1 MRSASAFFIFV
12 RSPILNVR
20 HTNASKK
27 PRPHKLLKK
36 LVQNFIRSLTGRTS
50 LPQRLNKYHGVQK
63 DAEHGRYHADGKP
76 GDGEAFAPLKAL
88 LNL

>member
-1 MRSASAFFIFV
+1 MYAKEFRRLRTTNQGSALITRKFSEEN
-12 RSPILNVR
+12 L
-20 HTNASKK
+20 TKD
-27 PRPHKLLKK
+27 
-36 LVQNFIRSLTGRTS
+36 FIRSPVGRIF

-76 GDGEAFAPLKAL
+76 GDGEAFTPLKAL

>member
-1 MRSASAFFIFV
+1 MQLGFLRIERPPDIQSYFPSF
-12 RSPILNVR
+12 LLG
-20 HTNASKK
+20 KK
-27 PRPHKLLKK
+27 ISLSEENLTKD
-36 LVQNFIRSLTGRTS
+36 FIRSPVGRTF

-76 GDGEAFAPLKAL
+76 GDGKAFTPLKAL

>member
-1 MRSASAFFIFV
+1 
-12 RSPILNVR
+12 
-20 HTNASKK
+20 
-27 PRPHKLLKK
+27 LKK
-36 LVQNFIRSLTGRTS
+36 LVQNFIRSLTGRTF